1 METGKTIGFI
11 GGGRVVKIILTAF
24 KKKDILFQD
33 TVVYDPDER
42 VLDGLQELFPL
53 IKTSKN
59 DISAVSDKDLIF
71 LAVHPPVVTDILKSL
86 RPLKPA
92 SIFISL
98 VPKFKMDK
106 LSESLNGFSR
116 IVRMIPNAPS
126 CVCKG
131 YNPIVLSD
139 TIQKDDLELLLRI
152 LAALGESPIVEE
164 DLLEAYAIITGMGPT
179 YFWPQINKLKELAMS
194 FGIDGNQAEE
204 AIAKMLTGSVTAIFE
219 SGLPADVVMDLI
231 PVYPLKE
238 IESQLLE
245 AYDLKLSSL
254 FEKLKS

>member
-1 METGKTIGFI
+1 METKKTIGFI

-24 KKKDILFQD
+24 KKRDIQFKDML
-33 TVVYDPDER
+33 VYDPDEG
-42 VLDGLQELFPL
+42 VLAGLQELFPL

-59 DISAVSDKDLIF
+59 DISAVSEKDLIF
-71 LAVHPPVVTDILKSL
+71 LAVHPPMVPDVLKSI
-86 RPLKPA
+86 RPLKPD

-139 TIQKDDLELLLRI
+139 TLEKDDLELLLRI

-194 FGIDGNQAEE
+194 FGIEGNQAKE
-204 AIAKMLTGSVTAIFE
+204 AIAKMLTGSYTALFE

>member
-139 TIQKDDLELLLRI
+139 TLEKDDLELLLRI